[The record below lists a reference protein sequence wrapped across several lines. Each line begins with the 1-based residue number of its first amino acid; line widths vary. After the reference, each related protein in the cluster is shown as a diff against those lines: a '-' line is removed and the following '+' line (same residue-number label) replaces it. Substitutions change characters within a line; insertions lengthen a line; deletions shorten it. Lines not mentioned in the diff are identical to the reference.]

1 MLKLN
6 ISSLLSQKPVGE
18 TIEVKAWIRTH
29 RNSKNVSF
37 IAINDGSCL
46 QNIQVVLENETDE
59 DVLKR
64 LNTGA
69 SIAVQ
74 GLLVES
80 SGKGQSVEI
89 QANKIEI
96 IGDSDASTFPIQPKR
111 HSLEFLRE
119 KAHLRMRTNVFG
131 AIFRV
136 RHALSFGIH
145 NYFNARGFYN
155 IHTPI
160 ITASDAEGAGESFKV
175 TNFDLDNLPKNEEGL
190 VDFEQDFFGKET
202 NLTVSGQLEGELA
215 ALALSKIYTFGPTF
229 RAENSNT
236 TRHLAE
242 FWMME
247 PELAFADLDDCM
259 DLAEDLLKHLC
270 AYVLEHCEADLEFLN
285 Q

>member
-1 MLKLN
+1 MSKKTMLKLN

-119 KAHLRMRTNVFG
+119 KA
-131 AIFRV
+131 
-136 RHALSFGIH
+136 
-145 NYFNARGFYN
+145 
-155 IHTPI
+155 
-160 ITASDAEGAGESFKV
+160 
-175 TNFDLDNLPKNEEGL
+175 
-190 VDFEQDFFGKET
+190 
-202 NLTVSGQLEGELA
+202 
-215 ALALSKIYTFGPTF
+215 
-229 RAENSNT
+229 
-236 TRHLAE
+236 
-242 FWMME
+242 
-247 PELAFADLDDCM
+247 
-259 DLAEDLLKHLC
+259 
-270 AYVLEHCEADLEFLN
+270 
-285 Q
+285 